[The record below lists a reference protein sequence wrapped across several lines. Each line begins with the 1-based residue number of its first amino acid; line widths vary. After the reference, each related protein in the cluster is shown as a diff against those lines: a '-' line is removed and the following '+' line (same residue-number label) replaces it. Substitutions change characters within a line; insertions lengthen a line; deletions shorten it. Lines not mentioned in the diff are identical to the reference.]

1 MSAEVSMKR
10 LTLASI
16 FCLAFAARLR
26 AQAPAEV
33 PKNRVWQVL
42 QGVPQHKFRAI
53 KPQTGPEIIL
63 GDVRA
68 LQGVCSVPLLE
79 AHVNL
84 VDPKIAI
91 KPSGHSVAMPQANV
105 PAPACEKH

>member
-1 MSAEVSMKR
+1 MKK

-16 FCLAFAARLR
+16 FCLAFAARLG
-26 AQAPAEV
+26 AQGPTEV

-53 KPQTGPEIIL
+53 KPAAGPEIIL

-68 LQGVCSVPLLE
+68 LQGVCSVPLL
-79 AHVNL
+79 AAQVNTN
-84 VDPKIAI
+84 DPKMAI
-91 KPSGHSVAMPQANV
+91 KPGGNSVAMPQANV
-105 PAPACEKH
+105 PAPACEKR